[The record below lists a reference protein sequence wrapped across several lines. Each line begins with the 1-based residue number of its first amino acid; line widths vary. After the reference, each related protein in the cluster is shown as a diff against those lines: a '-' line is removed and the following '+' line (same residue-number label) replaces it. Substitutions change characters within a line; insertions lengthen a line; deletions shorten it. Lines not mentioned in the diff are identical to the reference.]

1 MVESKTDSNKK
12 DESPQQ
18 SLEKILQA
26 EIETTEKISAAN
38 EQADKRIKAA
48 QEDIVSLKAKIIDQA
63 RMDREKLLAKGTAAA
78 KEDAQKKIDQA
89 KVESD
94 EFEKTK
100 KNFIGEAVQRI
111 ENIILG
117 EFESD
122 KE

>member
-48 QEDIVSLKAKIIDQA
+48 QEDAASLKTKIIEQA
-63 RMDREKLLAKGTAAA
+63 RKDREKLLAKGTAEV
-78 KEDAQKKIDQA
+78 KKDAQKKIDQA

-94 EFEKTK
+94 EFEKTG